1 MLLLATIIINS
12 IILGTMIFFSFV
24 MAPLIFT
31 KLEVEIAG
39 KFIRVV
45 FPWYYLFLGILSLF
59 SLIAMAF
66 ANRMD
71 TIFMILFFLG
81 VVVSR
86 QIIMPKINIYRD
98 QSANNDRKAE
108 SMFNLLHR
116 SSVGI
121 NFAQIVICLI
131 VISRLVLYP

>member
-1 MLLLATIIINS
+1 MLLLAIIIINS

-31 KLEVEIAG
+31 KLEVEVAG
-39 KFIRVV
+39 KFIRAV

-71 TIFMILFFLG
+71 AIFMILFFLG

-98 QSANNDRKAE
+98 QSANNDRQAE

-131 VISRLVLYP
+131 VVSRLVLYP

>member
-1 MLLLATIIINS
+1 MLLHTILIINS
-12 IILGTMIFFSFV
+12 IILGTMIFFSFL

-31 KLEVEIAG
+31 KLEGEVAG
-39 KFIRVV
+39 RFIRAV

-59 SLIAMAF
+59 SLIAMVF

-71 TIFMILFFLG
+71 AIFMILFFLG

-98 QSANNDRKAE
+98 LSVNNNGKAE

-131 VISRLVLYP
+131 VILRLVLYP

>member
-31 KLEVEIAG
+31 KLEVEVAG

-66 ANRMD
+66 AYRMD
-71 TIFMILFFLG
+71 AIFMILFFLG

-86 QIIMPKINIYRD
+86 QIIMPRINIYRD
-98 QSANNDRKAE
+98 LSTNNNRKAE

>member
-1 MLLLATIIINS
+1 
-12 IILGTMIFFSFV
+12 
-24 MAPLIFT
+24 
-31 KLEVEIAG
+31 
-39 KFIRVV
+39 
-45 FPWYYLFLGILSLF
+45 
-59 SLIAMAF
+59 MAF

-71 TIFMILFFLG
+71 AIFMILFFLG

-98 QSANNDRKAE
+98 LSTNNNRKAE

>member
-1 MLLLATIIINS
+1 MLLLTIIIINS
-12 IILGTMIFFSFV
+12 IILGTMMFFSFV

-31 KLEVEIAG
+31 KLEGEVAG
-39 KFIRVV
+39 RFIRVV

-59 SLIAMAF
+59 SFITLLF
-66 ANRMD
+66 ANR
-71 TIFMILFFLG
+71 IEAIIMILFLLG

-98 QSANNDRKAE
+98 LSVNNNRKAE

-121 NFAQIVICLI
+121 NFAQIVISLI
-131 VISRLVLYP
+131 VILRLVLYP

>member
-1 MLLLATIIINS
+1 
-12 IILGTMIFFSFV
+12 

-31 KLEVEIAG
+31 KLEGEVAG
-39 KFIRVV
+39 KFIRIV

-59 SLIAMAF
+59 SLIAMVF

-71 TIFMILFFLG
+71 AIFMILFFLG

-98 QSANNDRKAE
+98 LSTNNNRKAE

>member
-31 KLEVEIAG
+31 KLEGEVAG
-39 KFIRVV
+39 KFIRIV

-59 SLIAMAF
+59 SLIAMVF

-71 TIFMILFFLG
+71 AIFMILFFLG
-81 VVVSR
+81 VKS
-86 QIIMPKINIYRD
+86 I
-98 QSANNDRKAE
+98 
-108 SMFNLLHR
+108 L
-116 SSVGI
+116 
-121 NFAQIVICLI
+121 
-131 VISRLVLYP
+131 

>member
-1 MLLLATIIINS
+1 
-12 IILGTMIFFSFV
+12 MIFFSFV

>member
-31 KLEVEIAG
+31 KLEVEVAG

-98 QSANNDRKAE
+98 RSANNDRKAE

>member
-31 KLEVEIAG
+31 KLEVEVAG

-45 FPWYYLFLGILSLF
+45 FPWYYLSLGILSIF
-59 SLIAMAF
+59 SFITLLF
-66 ANRMD
+66 ANR
-71 TIFMILFFLG
+71 IEAIIMILFLLG

-98 QSANNDRKAE
+98 LSTNNNRKAE

>member
-31 KLEVEIAG
+31 KLEVEVAG

-59 SLIAMAF
+59 SLIAMAL

-98 QSANNDRKAE
+98 LSANNNRKAE

>member
-1 MLLLATIIINS
+1 MLLLTIIIINS
-12 IILGTMIFFSFV
+12 IILGTMIFFSFL

-31 KLEVEIAG
+31 KLEGEVAG
-39 KFIRVV
+39 RFIRAV
-45 FPWYYLFLGILSLF
+45 FPWYYLSLGILSLF
-59 SLIAMAF
+59 SFITLLF
-66 ANRMD
+66 ANR
-71 TIFMILFFLG
+71 IEAIIMILFLLG

-98 QSANNDRKAE
+98 LSVNNNGKAE

-131 VISRLVLYP
+131 VILRLVLYP